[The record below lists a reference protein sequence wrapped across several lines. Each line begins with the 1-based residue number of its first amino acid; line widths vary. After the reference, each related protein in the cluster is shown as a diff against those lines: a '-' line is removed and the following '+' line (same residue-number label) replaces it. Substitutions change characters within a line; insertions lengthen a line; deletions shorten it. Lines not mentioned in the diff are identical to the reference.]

1 MIYLDSAA
9 TSLIKPDFVKERL
22 IENFYKIG
30 NPSRG
35 FNEISL
41 DSLHMVLDTRK
52 KLARFFN
59 IRDPRQIAFTS
70 NATEALNI
78 AINSFVGKDDH
89 VITSVIDHNSVLR
102 PLYLKEKEGAE
113 LSFIDFKDRKEGV
126 LAYESIEGLIKENTK
141 AIIISHVSN
150 VTGNITDLD
159 FISKI
164 CKKHNLLLI
173 VDCAQSAGL
182 IDIDVERYAIDCLC
196 FTGHKALLALQGI
209 GGIYIRE
216 GLNPK
221 AIKVGGSGFSSF
233 DKNHPSKMPDALE
246 AGTPN
251 GHGILSL
258 NASLD
263 YINSV
268 GLSDI
273 RKKDLDLLTY
283 FSQRLEEIPDIE
295 IFGDRDLSKRVG
307 IVSLRSLKIPSDR
320 LAQILSDKYGIAT
333 RSGAHCA
340 PLCHKALGT
349 EACGLIRF
357 SFSYF
362 NEKEEI
368 DQVISALKEILGDN
382 YDSNNI

>member
-1 MIYLDSAA
+1 MIYLDNAA
-9 TSLIKPDFVKERL
+9 TSLIKPDFVKKRL
-22 IENFYKIG
+22 IENFDKIG

-59 IRDPRQIAFTS
+59 IKDPRQISFTS

-78 AINSFVGKDDH
+78 AINSFVGEDDH

-102 PLYLKEKEGAE
+102 PLYLKEHEGTE
-113 LSFIDFKDRKEGV
+113 LSFIDFKDRKEGI
-126 LAYESIEGLIKENTK
+126 LDYESIEGLIRKNTR

-164 CKKHNLLLI
+164 CNKHKLLLI

-182 IDIDVERYAIDCLC
+182 IDIDVEKYGIDCLC
-196 FTGHKALLALQGI
+196 FTGHKALFALQGI

-216 GLNPK
+216 DLEVMP
-221 AIKVGGSGFSSF
+221 IKVGGSGFSSF
-233 DKNHPSKMPDALE
+233 DKNHPSKMPDLLE

-263 YINSV
+263 YINSL

-283 FSQRLEEIPDIE
+283 FSKRLEEIPDIE
-295 IFGDRDLSKRVG
+295 IFGVKDLTKRVG
-307 IVSLRSLKIPSDR
+307 IVALKPLKISSDR
-320 LAQILSDKYGIAT
+320 LAQTLSDKYGIAT

-349 EACGLIRF
+349 GDCGLVRF

-362 NEKEEI
+362 NKNEEI
-368 DQVISALKEILGDN
+368 DQVISALKEILGDK

>member
-1 MIYLDSAA
+1 MIYLDNAA
-9 TSLIKPDFVKERL
+9 TSLIKPDSVKKRL
-22 IENFYKIG
+22 IENFDRIG

-41 DSLHMVLDTRK
+41 DSLQMVLDTRK

-59 IRDPRQIAFTS
+59 IKDPRQIAFTS

-78 AINSFVGKDDH
+78 AINSFVGKNDH

-102 PLYLKEKEGAE
+102 PLYLKEHEGTK
-113 LSFIDFKDRKEGV
+113 LSFIDFKDRKEGI
-126 LAYESIEGLIKENTK
+126 LDYESIEGLIRKNTR

-164 CKKHNLLLI
+164 CNKHKLLLI

-182 IDIDVERYAIDCLC
+182 IDIDVEKYDIDCLC
-196 FTGHKALLALQGI
+196 FTGHKALFALQGI

-216 GLNPK
+216 DLEVKP
-221 AIKVGGSGFSSF
+221 IKVGGSGFSSF
-233 DKNHPSKMPDALE
+233 DKSHPSKMPDLLE

-263 YINSV
+263 YINSL

-283 FSQRLEEIPDIE
+283 FSKRLEEIPDIE
-295 IFGDRDLSKRVG
+295 IFGVKDLTKRVG
-307 IVSLRSLKIPSDR
+307 IVALKPLKISSDR
-320 LAQILSDKYGIAT
+320 LAQTLSDKYGIAT

-349 EACGLIRF
+349 GDCGLVRF

-362 NEKEEI
+362 NKNEEI